1 MYPLHFGRFGGHW
14 NTTALYG
21 VMVLYVILGIGPFVL
36 MVTGLLM
43 YWNRSL
49 VKKWRRMRARGTA
62 PGAGLAGD
70 VMSGPHPSRLPG
82 R

>member
-1 MYPLHFGRFGGHW
+1 
-14 NTTALYG
+14 
-21 VMVLYVILGIGPFVL
+21 VLYVILDISPFVQ
-36 MVTGLLM
+36 MISGLLM

-49 VKKWRRMRARGTA
+49 VKKWRRLRAQGAA
-62 PGAGLAGD
+62 PAPGLAGD